1 MKMIKSTIPALAL
14 GVLLFSLPS
23 FGKMLY
29 VSNTVGNDEYDG
41 LAAAYDGVHGPKF
54 KIQSAIYAAE
64 DGDTVIVA
72 PGTYGDE
79 QGAVSSSVAG
89 QTVRIWIDRAI
100 TLKSSGDRTDTFIVG
115 KRGANDDGTGAGAVT
130 GIQISKSVATSADN
144 PVEIEGF
151 TLRDC
156 FSDATSSG
164 SVGGVIGWQGGVK
177 PVMSQ
182 GMGPWIVACTISNC
196 VYNVSG
202 AISYVNAVRTFV
214 KNNKSSQVGVNA
226 HYCNLVFCVLA
237 GAQGQAGLIGSKDQ
251 YAINCTIVDSTHNPC
266 SSSCKMNIFNT
277 VMTASSGVTVW
288 ATKVSN
294 CVLGAVPKEC
304 EEATDNLCD
313 AKYSYNQIAAPLFN
327 DYRPLVRHSKLC
339 SDASLCNRGKAQLLD
354 FVPERYRNLDFEG
367 KEFSVTEEKTI
378 HIGAVQTPMTPV
390 GRFSLDVTEMAD
402 GSGKTCVFVNGMQGV
417 KDTVSGNYATRTF
430 FDDESWPRCYEIT
443 AQMPEGEHLWGFHAG
458 DKSLE
463 GVRFPTR
470 DGKILFV
477 PIKGDTLEISAI
489 RAKKV
494 FYVNCKTGD
503 DDKND
508 GLSADTPFATIQK
521 AIDKAEDYRTL
532 IYVAPG
538 LYNRGA
544 TEMTAGTL
552 PKCRIVVSKSSQR
565 IRIVATGSAEETIIA
580 GEPDTTS
587 DSSLVDSLGNG
598 PNAVRCI
605 RFHSAAVG
613 CVQGFTITGGH
624 TDSSAHTGTVSWR
637 GGGAFMSEAKNCWLL
652 DCIVTNNCSAASGA
666 AMYGGTAVR
675 CRFADNKSKDSGGYA
690 FFSPNGLDTRL
701 VGCLLSSDEGQ
712 TQHMLRKG
720 DTIAVHCS
728 SFAAEKADIF
738 PVEVHSYLFNN
749 LILNNSNVGGAASSL
764 CASGNVMDGTKYVDK
779 GDNKK
784 GDAYINGSAYYV
796 DAPNGD
802 FRIATGSDAI
812 GAGTA
817 WTDLATGERLDAG
830 AAWTNYYSL
839 LQHDFDGNG
848 LAFMD
853 GNPTAGAYQKP
864 SKYLVLAPVNRS
876 GDVTVSTVVT
886 NMLDFGDSITVSAV
900 DGKRKVMGLEVNGRF
915 VDSTSYTVQCTDFGM
930 TTVKV
935 LANTNWY
942 VDAENGLDSDTG
954 WTEDDAFRTLEESM
968 KHVVAGDVVVALP
981 GTYSEGS
988 MIQSEMAIANDKS
1001 PSPVLRSR
1009 VVVPEGVSLVSRD
1022 GAEATVIKG
1031 EHANTATKHG
1041 EGSMRC
1047 VYLYKGARLS
1057 GFTVTGGATHSQYSS
1072 ANDNNS
1078 GGGIFCAEEAST
1090 SPVTLVTDCIVSNNV
1105 ANAGGGGAYRGA
1117 RVMRCRFFD
1126 NGSQNEGGAVA
1137 DCCIY
1142 ECVFDCNYGL
1152 YGVSQPNDT
1161 RGCTFGA
1168 NTKSWNKSDNRC
1180 ALRNDPNSAVWRVFN
1195 CLFLGGVKCPVKHV
1209 YNCIMPSEGFIYS
1222 DKSGSQNHSDLIIAK
1237 VDVDSSYAP
1246 AYDSAAANAANMDYV
1261 KDWELKGDAYGN
1273 PRRSNGGMDIGA
1285 VEADWRL
1292 RYAAILGS
1300 RTSVKEAS
1308 WDVVATGT
1316 PGVLIPDGRTMNV
1329 DLDIGSVPSRGSGV
1343 VRFAVGEGAVLTIL
1357 RSGKEPLTYGEGIGE
1372 YRFRDMKELEQFA
1385 FSVAGGNAELLGV
1398 DRDVSF
1404 SIVIR

>member
-1 MKMIKSTIPALAL
+1 MKKNMIPALAL

-54 KIQSAIYAAE
+54 KIQSAIDAAE

-79 QGAVSSSVAG
+79 QGTVPSSVAG
-89 QTVRIWIDRAI
+89 QTVRIWIDKAI

-115 KRGANDDGTGAGAVT
+115 KRGANDDGTGEGAVT
-130 GIQISKSVATSADN
+130 GIQILKSVATSADN

-156 FSDATSSG
+156 FSDAAASG
-164 SVGGVIGWQGGVK
+164 SVGGVIGWQGGNPIISK
-177 PVMSQ
+177 
-182 GMGPWIVACTISNC
+182 GTGPWIVACTISNC
-196 VYNVSG
+196 AYKAYG
-202 AISYVNAVRTFV
+202 AIGRVNAVRTFV

-226 HYCNLVFCVLA
+226 YYCNLVFCVLA
-237 GAQGQAGLIGSKDQ
+237 GAQGQVGLIGSKDQ

-266 SSSCKMNIFNT
+266 SSSCKMNFFNT
-277 VMTASSGVTVW
+277 VFTASSSVSVW

-327 DYRPLVRHSKLC
+327 DYRPLVKHSQLC
-339 SDASLCNRGKAQLLD
+339 SGASLCNRGKAQWLEL
-354 FVPERYRNLDFEG
+354 VPERFRNVDFEG
-367 KEFSVTEEKTI
+367 TRFSQSEDGMI
-378 HIGAVQTPMTPV
+378 HIGAVQTPLTPV

-402 GSGKTCVFVNGMQGV
+402 GSGKTCVCVNGMQGV
-417 KDTVSGNYATRTF
+417 LATGGGNYVTRTF
-430 FDDESWPRCYEIT
+430 FDDQFWPRCYEIT

-458 DKSLE
+458 DKDVGSI
-463 GVRFPTR
+463 RFPTR
-470 DGKILFV
+470 DGKILFA

-489 RAKKV
+489 RAAKV
-494 FYVNCKTGD
+494 FYVNCNTGD

-508 GLSADTPFATIQK
+508 GLSADKPFATIQK
-521 AIDKAEDYRTL
+521 AIDNAEDYRTL

-637 GGGAFMSEAKNCWLL
+637 GGGAFMSENKNCWLL

-675 CRFADNKSKDSGGYA
+675 CRFADNKSNDSGGHA

-738 PVEVHSYLFNN
+738 PVEKHSYLFNN
-749 LILNNSNVGGAASSL
+749 LILNNSDIGGNASSL
-764 CASGNVMDGTKYVDK
+764 CASGNVMDGTKYVDN
-779 GDNKK
+779 GINKK
-784 GDAYINGSAYYV
+784 GEAYINGSAYYV

-802 FRIATGSDAI
+802 FRISTGSDAI

-817 WTDLATGERLDAG
+817 WTDLASGERLDAG

-848 LAFMD
+848 LVFTD
-853 GNPTAGAYQKP
+853 GNPTAGAYQKAA
-864 SKYLVLAPVNRS
+864 KYLVLAPVNRP

-900 DGKRKVMGLEVNGRF
+900 GGKRKVMGLEVNGRF
-915 VDSTSYTVQCTDFGM
+915 IDSSSYAVESTNIGM

-988 MIQSEMAIANDKS
+988 MIQREMAIANDNS

-1047 VYLYKGARLS
+1047 VYMHKGARLS
-1057 GFTVTGGATHSQYSS
+1057 GFTVTGGATHSQYNT

-1078 GGGIFCAEEAST
+1078 GAGIFCAEEAST
-1090 SPVTLVTDCIVSNNV
+1090 SPVTLVMDCIVSNNV
-1105 ANAGGGGAYRGA
+1105 ANSGGGGAYRGA

-1126 NGSQNEGGAVA
+1126 NGSKNEGGAVA
-1137 DCCIY
+1137 NCCIY
-1142 ECVFDCNYGL
+1142 ECVFDRNYGA
-1152 YGVSQPNDT
+1152 YGVSQPYDT

-1168 NTKSWNKSDNRC
+1168 NTRGWDRSTSHC
-1180 ALRNDPNSAVWRVFN
+1180 ALRNDPNSAVWQVFN
-1195 CLFLGGVKCPVKHV
+1195 CLFLGGKKCPVKHV

-1222 DKSGSQNHSDLIIAK
+1222 DKSGSQNHSDLIIAEIT
-1237 VDVDSSYAP
+1237 VDSNYAP
-1246 AYDSAAANAANMDYV
+1246 TYDSAAANAANMDYV
-1261 KDWELKGDAYGN
+1261 KDWELEGDAYGN

-1285 VEADWRL
+1285 VETDWRPN
-1292 RYAAILGS
+1292 YAAILGS

-1308 WDVVATGT
+1308 WDVVATSA
-1316 PGVLIPDGRTMNV
+1316 PGVLIPDGGTMNV
-1329 DLDIGSVPSRGSGV
+1329 DLDVGVVPSRGTGV

-1357 RSGKEPLTYGEGIGE
+1357 RSGKEPLTYSEGIGE

-1385 FSVAGGNAELLGV
+1385 FSVAGGNAVLLGI